1 MPKKNDKTATTKSE
15 ALKRSEDNT
24 SAMIEAEKQ
33 RVTMLQRGNEREGDG
48 PKADLKRAVMPERR
62 TGIGV
67 GCRSHRERTISM
79 TQQSGRYG
87 YKPNE
92 RNGMSEQAIDKTREL
107 AEEALD
113 RADEWLKPTG
123 LSIKERPM
131 TVLAVV
137 GGLAFAAGAIWMLRN
152 SRQQSR
158 YQEMLGTLSD
168 LPRRA
173 GWR

>member
-1 MPKKNDKTATTKSE
+1 
-15 ALKRSEDNT
+15 
-24 SAMIEAEKQ
+24 
-33 RVTMLQRGNEREGDG
+33 
-48 PKADLKRAVMPERR
+48 
-62 TGIGV
+62 
-67 GCRSHRERTISM
+67 M
-79 TQQSGRYG
+79 TQQSSRYA
-87 YKPNE
+87 YKSNE
-92 RNGMSEQAIDKTREL
+92 RNGMSEQVADRTKEL

-137 GGLAFAAGAIWMLRN
+137 SGLAFAAGAFWMLKN
-152 SRQQSR
+152 SRRQSR
-158 YQEMLGTLSD
+158 YDELVATLSD

>member
-1 MPKKNDKTATTKSE
+1 MTH
-15 ALKRSEDNT
+15 
-24 SAMIEAEKQ
+24 Q
-33 RVTMLQRGNEREGDG
+33 R
-48 PKADLKRAVMPERR
+48 
-62 TGIGV
+62 
-67 GCRSHRERTISM
+67 
-79 TQQSGRYG
+79 GRYG
-87 YKPNE
+87 YNPNE
-92 RNGMSEQAIDKTREL
+92 RNGMSENTMDRTREL

-137 GGLAFAAGAIWMLRN
+137 GGLAFAAGALWMFKN
-152 SRQQSR
+152 SKNQSR
-158 YQEMLGTLSD
+158 YDEVLATLSD

>member
-1 MPKKNDKTATTKSE
+1 
-15 ALKRSEDNT
+15 
-24 SAMIEAEKQ
+24 
-33 RVTMLQRGNEREGDG
+33 
-48 PKADLKRAVMPERR
+48 
-62 TGIGV
+62 
-67 GCRSHRERTISM
+67 M

-92 RNGMSEQAIDKTREL
+92 RNGMSEQVVDKTKEL

-137 GGLAFAAGAIWMLRN
+137 GGLAFAAGAFWMLKN
-152 SRQQSR
+152 SRQQSH
-158 YQEMLGTLSD
+158 YDELVATLTD

-173 GWR
+173 GWRS

>member
-1 MPKKNDKTATTKSE
+1 
-15 ALKRSEDNT
+15 
-24 SAMIEAEKQ
+24 
-33 RVTMLQRGNEREGDG
+33 
-48 PKADLKRAVMPERR
+48 
-62 TGIGV
+62 
-67 GCRSHRERTISM
+67 M

-92 RNGMSEQAIDKTREL
+92 RNGISEQVADRTKEL

-113 RADEWLKPTG
+113 RADQWLKPTG
-123 LSIKERPM
+123 LSIRERPM

-137 GGLAFAAGAIWMLRN
+137 GGLAFAAGALWVLKS
-152 SRQQSR
+152 SRQRSR
-158 YQEMLGTLSD
+158 YDEVVATLAD

>member
-1 MPKKNDKTATTKSE
+1 MTALLE
-15 ALKRSEDNT
+15 RCRNVGAGMALN
-24 SAMIEAEKQ
+24 A
-33 RVTMLQRGNEREGDG
+33 GDPDG
-48 PKADLKRAVMPERR
+48 RR
-62 TGIGV
+62 TI
-67 GCRSHRERTISM
+67 M
-79 TQQSGRYG
+79 TQQSGRYS

-92 RNGMSEQAIDKTREL
+92 RNGMSENAMNKTREL

-137 GGLAFAAGAIWMLRN
+137 GGLAFAAGALWMFRN

-158 YQEMLGTLSD
+158 YDEVLATLSD

-173 GWR
+173 GLR

>member
-1 MPKKNDKTATTKSE
+1 
-15 ALKRSEDNT
+15 
-24 SAMIEAEKQ
+24 
-33 RVTMLQRGNEREGDG
+33 
-48 PKADLKRAVMPERR
+48 
-62 TGIGV
+62 
-67 GCRSHRERTISM
+67 M

-92 RNGMSEQAIDKTREL
+92 RNGTSEQVVDKTKEL
-107 AEEALD
+107 AEEALE

-137 GGLAFAAGAIWMLRN
+137 GGLAFAAGAFWMLKN

-158 YQEMLGTLSD
+158 YDELVATLTD

-173 GWR
+173 GWRS

>member
-1 MPKKNDKTATTKSE
+1 
-15 ALKRSEDNT
+15 
-24 SAMIEAEKQ
+24 MI
-33 RVTMLQRGNEREGDG
+33 
-48 PKADLKRAVMPERR
+48 
-62 TGIGV
+62 
-67 GCRSHRERTISM
+67 
-79 TQQSGRYG
+79 QQSGRSG
-87 YKPNE
+87 YKQDQ
-92 RNGMSEQAIDKTREL
+92 RNGMSERSIDRTREL

-123 LSIKERPM
+123 LSIKEHPM

-137 GGLAFAAGAIWMLRN
+137 GGLAFAAGAAFWMMKS

-158 YQEMLGTLSD
+158 YDQVLATLSE

>member
-1 MPKKNDKTATTKSE
+1 MLNRCRNGE
-15 ALKRSEDNT
+15 LALALIAGTRQKEHQHDPT
-24 SAMIEAEKQ
+24 
-33 RVTMLQRGNEREGDG
+33 
-48 PKADLKRAVMPERR
+48 
-62 TGIGV
+62 
-67 GCRSHRERTISM
+67 ERT
-79 TQQSGRYG
+79 YG
-87 YKPNE
+87 YKQDQ
-92 RNGMSEQAIDKTREL
+92 RNGMAEQVIDKTREL

-113 RADEWLKPTG
+113 RADEWLKPVG

-137 GGLAFAAGAIWMLRN
+137 GGLAFAAGAFWMLKN

-158 YQEMLGTLSD
+158 YDEVLATLSD

>member
-1 MPKKNDKTATTKSE
+1 MS
-15 ALKRSEDNT
+15 
-24 SAMIEAEKQ
+24 
-33 RVTMLQRGNEREGDG
+33 
-48 PKADLKRAVMPERR
+48 
-62 TGIGV
+62 
-67 GCRSHRERTISM
+67 
-79 TQQSGRYG
+79 QQSERYG

-92 RNGMSEQAIDKTREL
+92 RNGMADQVADRTKEL

-113 RADEWLKPTG
+113 RADQWLKPTG

-137 GGLAFAAGAIWMLRN
+137 GGLAFAAGALWMMRN

-158 YQEMLGTLSD
+158 YDAIVETLSD

>member
-1 MPKKNDKTATTKSE
+1 
-15 ALKRSEDNT
+15 
-24 SAMIEAEKQ
+24 
-33 RVTMLQRGNEREGDG
+33 
-48 PKADLKRAVMPERR
+48 
-62 TGIGV
+62 
-67 GCRSHRERTISM
+67 M
-79 TQQSGRYG
+79 TQQSGRG
-87 YKPNE
+87 YKPYE
-92 RNGMSEQAIDKTREL
+92 HNGMSEQAIDRTKEL

-137 GGLAFAAGAIWMLRN
+137 GGLAFVAGAAFWMLK
-152 SRQQSR
+152 SQKQSC
-158 YQEMLGTLSD
+158 YDEVLATLSD

>member
-1 MPKKNDKTATTKSE
+1 
-15 ALKRSEDNT
+15 
-24 SAMIEAEKQ
+24 
-33 RVTMLQRGNEREGDG
+33 
-48 PKADLKRAVMPERR
+48 
-62 TGIGV
+62 
-67 GCRSHRERTISM
+67 M
-79 TQQSGRYG
+79 TQQSGPYG

-131 TVLAVV
+131 TVLAVI
-137 GGLAFAAGAIWMLRN
+137 GGLAFAAGAVWMLRK

-158 YQEMLGTLSD
+158 YDQVLATVSD

>member
-1 MPKKNDKTATTKSE
+1 
-15 ALKRSEDNT
+15 
-24 SAMIEAEKQ
+24 
-33 RVTMLQRGNEREGDG
+33 
-48 PKADLKRAVMPERR
+48 
-62 TGIGV
+62 
-67 GCRSHRERTISM
+67 M

-92 RNGMSEQAIDKTREL
+92 RNGMSEQVVDKTKEL

-123 LSIKERPM
+123 ISIKERPM

-137 GGLAFAAGAIWMLRN
+137 GGLAFAAGAFWMLKN

-158 YQEMLGTLSD
+158 YDELVATLTD

-173 GWR
+173 GWRS

>member
-1 MPKKNDKTATTKSE
+1 
-15 ALKRSEDNT
+15 
-24 SAMIEAEKQ
+24 
-33 RVTMLQRGNEREGDG
+33 
-48 PKADLKRAVMPERR
+48 
-62 TGIGV
+62 
-67 GCRSHRERTISM
+67 M
-79 TQQSGRYG
+79 TQQSGRSG
-87 YKPNE
+87 YRPDQ
-92 RNGMSEQAIDKTREL
+92 RNGVSEQGLDRTREL

-131 TVLAVV
+131 TVLALV
-137 GGLAFAAGAIWMLRN
+137 GGLAFAAGAAFWMLKG

-158 YQEMLGTLSD
+158 YDEVLAALSD

>member
-1 MPKKNDKTATTKSE
+1 
-15 ALKRSEDNT
+15 
-24 SAMIEAEKQ
+24 
-33 RVTMLQRGNEREGDG
+33 
-48 PKADLKRAVMPERR
+48 
-62 TGIGV
+62 
-67 GCRSHRERTISM
+67 M

-87 YKPNE
+87 NKPNE

-107 AEEALD
+107 GEEALD
-113 RADEWLKPTG
+113 RADEWLKPAG

-137 GGLAFAAGAIWMLRN
+137 GGLAFATGAVWMLRN
-152 SRQQSR
+152 SRRQSR
-158 YQEMLGTLSD
+158 YDQVLATLSD